1 MLKHSTL
8 AAVLILL
15 GSTTAVIAKSDNPFL
30 TEAIQINLAEI
41 AVGDLAQKN
50 AGSEEAKAFGKMLVD
65 DHTAS
70 NQKAMSLAQANG
82 VTPPNEPK
90 PEDKDTQQ
98 RLSKLSGADFDRDFA
113 KTMVKGHKEAI
124 SKFEAASKGDD
135 NVAKFAQET
144 LPTLQK
150 HLEQA
155 QTLVKQETAAEDTQP
170 KAPETDQVGM
180 SSDKHSKSRDTE
192 MIGTLTHGSVPV
204 SDYYKQSVYDN
215 HDNKIG
221 DVNDILL
228 GTTGKIEA
236 VIIGVGGFLGI
247 GEKSVAV
254 PFSSLKVAE
263 KNGSRYLVI
272 ETTKE
277 ALESAPGY
285 VFDSGKKVW
294 VPVTKQG

>member
-1 MLKHSTL
+1 
-8 AAVLILL
+8 
-15 GSTTAVIAKSDNPFL
+15 
-30 TEAIQINLAEI
+30 
-41 AVGDLAQKN
+41 
-50 AGSEEAKAFGKMLVD
+50 
-65 DHTAS
+65 
-70 NQKAMSLAQANG
+70 
-82 VTPPNEPK
+82 
-90 PEDKDTQQ
+90 
-98 RLSKLSGADFDRDFA
+98 
-113 KTMVKGHKEAI
+113 MVKGHKEAI

-135 NVAKFAQET
+135 DVAKFAQET

-170 KAPETDQVGM
+170 KATGTDQTA
-180 SSDKHSKSRDTE
+180 STSDKQSKSRATE
-192 MIGTLTHGSVPV
+192 MIGTLADGSVPL

-228 GTTGKIEA
+228 GKAGKIEA
-236 VIIGVGGFLGI
+236 VIIGVGGLLGI

-285 VFDSGKKVW
+285 VFDSGKRVW